1 MSDLA
6 LTAESPSHSP
16 IAAEVAR
23 RRTFAIISHPDAG
36 KTTLTEKLLLFGGAI
51 NLAGQV
57 KAKGERRNT
66 RSDWMKIERDRGISV
81 VTSVMTFEFNNL
93 VFNLLDTPGHEDFSE
108 DTYRTLTAV
117 DSAVMVIDAAK
128 GIEART
134 LKLIEVC
141 RLRDIPIITFI
152 NKMDRESR
160 DTFDLLDEI
169 EKTLALDT
177 TPMTWPVGRGR
188 DFLGTYDI
196 STGGIRLLE
205 GGGAK
210 TGAAE
215 NIDVAELA
223 GRNANLDVNEIT
235 DELALVKEASKP
247 FDLASFREGHMT
259 PVYFGSALRN
269 FGVGDLLE
277 GLGKF
282 APPPRAQDSNLRK
295 VEASEPRMSAFVFK
309 IQANMDPNHRD
320 RIAFARLCSG
330 KLTRGMKAKLVRTG
344 KNMSLSSPQFF
355 FAQDRALADEA
366 FAGDVVGI
374 PNHGTLRIGDTLT
387 EGEDITFVGVPSFA
401 PEIVRRV
408 RLTDAMKA
416 KKLKEALQQM
426 SEEGV
431 VQVFRPRDGAPGA
444 GRRGRP
450 AAARRAQ
457 GAARCRIFA
466 AGRIRGFGIPAGALD
481 FVRRPQEA
489 RRFCQRQ
496 QLRRRRRRRWRSGVP
511 GQERILS
518 RLHQG
523 ARRGDYVFQHQGC
536 EEEGVRRRGCGRSA
550 APATLV
556 VLRESGGPSTPRPLG
571 PVKPGDATVL
581 VLPGPERGDV
591 NRTRLEPVYRG
602 YNFEAFGLSR
612 PR

>member
-6 LTAESPSHSP
+6 VSVEPSARPPFAS
-16 IAAEVAR
+16 EVER

-51 NLAGQV
+51 KLAGQV

-81 VTSVMTFEFNNL
+81 VTSVMTFEFDGL

-134 LKLIEVC
+134 RKLFEVC

-160 DTFDLLDEI
+160 DTFELLDEI

-196 STGGIRLLE
+196 INGGVRLLE

-215 NIDVAELA
+215 QIDIADLA
-223 GRNANLDVNEIT
+223 GRNPNLDVNAIK
-235 DELALVKEASKP
+235 DELALVSEACQP
-247 FDLASFREGHMT
+247 FELEAFREGHLT

-277 GLGKF
+277 GLGRF
-282 APPPRAQDSNLRK
+282 APPPRAQESNARK
-295 VEASEPRMSAFVFK
+295 VEAAEPRMSAFVFK

-387 EGEDITFVGVPSFA
+387 EGEDIAFVGVPSFA

-431 VQVFRPRDGAPGA
+431 VQVFRPRDGAPALVGVVGPLQLDVLKA
-444 GRRGRP
+444 RLDAEYSLPVEFEVSEFQLARWISSDDRKTLDAFV
-450 AAARRAQ
+450 AANGSGVADDVDGDPVFLAKNEFYLNYTRERAE
-457 GAARCRIFA
+457 
-466 AGRIRGFGIPAGALD
+466 GIVFSSVKD
-481 FVRRPQEA
+481 VRRKA
-489 RRFCQRQ
+489 
-496 QLRRRRRRRWRSGVP
+496 
-511 GQERILS
+511 
-518 RLHQG
+518 
-523 ARRGDYVFQHQGC
+523 
-536 EEEGVRRRGCGRSA
+536 
-550 APATLV
+550 
-556 VLRESGGPSTPRPLG
+556 
-571 PVKPGDATVL
+571 
-581 VLPGPERGDV
+581 
-591 NRTRLEPVYRG
+591 
-602 YNFEAFGLSR
+602 
-612 PR
+612 

>member
-1 MSDLA
+1 MTDLA
-6 LTAESPSHSP
+6 VTTDSPSRSP
-16 IAAEVAR
+16 LASEVAR

-66 RSDWMKIERDRGISV
+66 RSDWMKIERERGISV
-81 VTSVMTFEFNNL
+81 VTSVMTFEFDGL

-134 LKLIEVC
+134 RKLFEVC

-160 DTFDLLDEI
+160 DTFELMDEI

-188 DFLGTYDI
+188 DFVGTYDVRD
-196 STGGIRLLE
+196 GGVRLLE

-210 TGAAE
+210 TGAAQQIE
-215 NIDVAELA
+215 IDDLA
-223 GRNANLDVNEIT
+223 RYNANLDIAALQE
-235 DELALVKEASKP
+235 ELALVTEACKP
-247 FDLASFREGHMT
+247 FELEAFREGHLT

-277 GLGKF
+277 GLGQF
-282 APPPRAQDSNLRK
+282 APPPRAQESDLRK

-330 KLTRGMKAKLVRTG
+330 KLNRGMKAKLVRTG
-344 KNMSLSSPQFF
+344 KSMPLASPQFF
-355 FAQDRALADEA
+355 FAQDRSVADEA

-387 EGEDITFVGVPSFA
+387 EGEDLTFVGVPSFA

-431 VQVFRPRDGAPGA
+431 VQVFRPRDGAPALVGVVGPLQLDVLKA
-444 GRRGRP
+444 RLDAEYALPVEFEVSEFQLTRWISSDDRRKLDAFI
-450 AAARRAQ
+450 AANASSIADDVDGDPVFMARNDFYLGYTMDRAE
-457 GAARCRIFA
+457 GIAFA
-466 AGRIRGFGIPAGALD
+466 N
-481 FVRRPQEA
+481 
-489 RRFCQRQ
+489 
-496 QLRRRRRRRWRSGVP
+496 
-511 GQERILS
+511 
-518 RLHQG
+518 
-523 ARRGDYVFQHQGC
+523 
-536 EEEGVRRRGCGRSA
+536 
-550 APATLV
+550 
-556 VLRESGGPSTPRPLG
+556 
-571 PVKPGDATVL
+571 VK
-581 VLPGPERGDV
+581 DV
-591 NRTRLEPVYRG
+591 KKKG
-602 YNFEAFGLSR
+602 
-612 PR
+612 